1 MMCHCLSGTH
11 STSSDPLFVSS
22 GPLLRKKSLFGELER
37 EASGNGV
44 GEEKMESRDKKIESI
59 GITLLSESH
68 SGIESEANHP
78 DKILALSHQVN
89 VCARPLVTQMPPSQ
103 LVSKSVTDFGS
114 RR

>member
-1 MMCHCLSGTH
+1 MALKH

-22 GPLLRKKSLFGELER
+22 GLLLREKNFFGELER
-37 EASGNGV
+37 EASDNGV
-44 GEEKMESRDKKIESI
+44 SEEKMETRDKKIESI

-78 DKILALSHQVN
+78 DKTLALSHQVN
-89 VCARPLVTQMPPSQ
+89 VCARPLVTRIPPSQ

-114 RR
+114 GR